1 MYNVWVSLLEAE
13 ACGYGPGL
21 SDVKHM
27 QLPKILAKNDV
38 REHNEPLSQPIK
50 PSYSRT
56 RHCLPSSGARGV
68 NC

>member
-38 REHNEPLSQPIK
+38 REHNEPLSHPIN
-50 PSYSRT
+50 PPIPGPDIAYR
-56 RHCLPSSGARGV
+56 RLELAG
-68 NC
+68 